1 MTKKAQDSGHY
12 EGNLKT
18 KSISK
23 STCSSAQILPMS
35 KSIKKDAQ
43 MKIQQKRYAQKENI
57 DNNCNKDEDW

>member
-35 KSIKKDAQ
+35 KSIKKDA
-43 MKIQQKRYAQKENI
+43 
-57 DNNCNKDEDW
+57 